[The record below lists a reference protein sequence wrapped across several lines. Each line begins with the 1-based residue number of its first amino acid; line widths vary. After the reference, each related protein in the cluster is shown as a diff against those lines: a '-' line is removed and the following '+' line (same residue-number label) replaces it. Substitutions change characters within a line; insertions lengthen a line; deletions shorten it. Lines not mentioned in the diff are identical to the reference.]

1 MTAKKNLLKLP
12 VLVATVVVAILAV
25 ILIYL
30 YQNNIQTSAGKPV
43 VKLGVILPLSGDLA
57 FIGESIQHGAELANG
72 EVKDTKYT
80 YQLVFEDDELNPTKS
95 VTALNKLVDFDKVS
109 GVMSFSGTVGQ
120 ALAPIAE
127 KTKVPHFAISSDPKA
142 AVGAYNYINFVSPE
156 SEAET
161 MVKALTRKGIKTVA
175 TLSQSGNAG
184 GESLVAA
191 VEKGLKA
198 KSIANTK
205 QEFTAGDT
213 DFRTVIQK
221 LRNTN
226 PDIYFIMAVSPEI
239 ELITKQLREA
249 GIDTPIT
256 SIEGFS
262 QSTQLEL
269 YEGQWFVDPA
279 DPTGDYLKKMK
290 AKYNED
296 NPSPYGANIY
306 DSIKLL
312 VQATEAAGNGRK
324 VPTNTE
330 INSKLIN
337 ITKVKYD
344 GAAGLGVYFNN
355 DGVLVDKAGIK
366 EIRKGKIVYVGR
378 E

>member
-1 MTAKKNLLKLP
+1 MAAMKNLLKLP
-12 VLVATVVVAILAV
+12 VLLAVLVVAVLATF
-25 ILIYL
+25 LI
-30 YQNNIQTSAGKPV
+30 YQNNKQPSTGKPV

-57 FIGESIQHGAELANG
+57 FIGQSIKHGAELAVS
-72 EVKDTKYT
+72 EIQDTKYT

-95 VTALNKLVDFDKVS
+95 VTALNKLGDFDKVS

-127 KTKVPHFAISSDPKA
+127 KSKVPHFAISSDPKA
-142 AVGAYNYINFVSPE
+142 AVGVYNYINFVSPE

-161 MVKALTRKGIKTVA
+161 MVNALVSKGVKNVA

-191 VEKGLKA
+191 VEKGMKA

-205 QEFTAGDT
+205 QQFTAGDT
-213 DFRTVIQK
+213 DFRTAIQK
-221 LRNTN
+221 LSNTN

-249 GIDTPIT
+249 GIKTPIT
-256 SIEGFS
+256 NIEGFS

-296 NPSPYGANIY
+296 TPSPYGANVY

-312 VQATEAAGNGRK
+312 VQATEAAGNGQK
-324 VPTNTE
+324 VPTNAE
-330 INSKLIN
+330 INSKLVD
-337 ITKVKYD
+337 ITKVKYN
-344 GAAGLGVYFNN
+344 GAAGLGVYFDNN
-355 DGVLVDKAGIK
+355 GILVDKAGIK
-366 EIRKGKIVYVGR
+366 EIRGGKIVYIGR